1 MFTGLVQHVGVIA
14 ERRESAAGAEL
25 SIVVGATAA
34 GAWPPADAPSPT
46 AAPGSHLPVMP
57 LTLGESIAVNGC
69 CLTLARLAPANPS
82 ASERLGG
89 GPAGRLL
96 GFDVI
101 HQTLRVTNLGRLVLG
116 ARVNLERSAT
126 PATLLG
132 GHIVQGHVDG
142 LGIVDAVLREGGEW
156 RVRVSPPREQMRY
169 LHDKGS
175 VAMDGIS
182 LTVAAIDDVAGT
194 FDVCLIPETLAR
206 TTLGERQRG
215 DAVHLEMDCLAKM
228 MARLVS
234 QR

>member
-34 GAWPPADAPSPT
+34 GAWPPADAPSAT
-46 AAPGSHLPVMP
+46 ATPESHLPVVP

-69 CLTLARLAPANPS
+69 CLTLARIAPANPV
-82 ASERLGG
+82 AGG
-89 GPAGRLL
+89 VPAGSAPSRVL

-101 HQTLRVTNLGRLVLG
+101 HQTLRVTNLGRLGPG

-142 LGIVDAVLREGGEW
+142 LGIIKAILRDDGEW

-175 VAMDGIS
+175 VAIDGIS
-182 LTVAAIDDVAGT
+182 LTVAAIDDAAGT

-228 MARLVS
+228 MARLVG